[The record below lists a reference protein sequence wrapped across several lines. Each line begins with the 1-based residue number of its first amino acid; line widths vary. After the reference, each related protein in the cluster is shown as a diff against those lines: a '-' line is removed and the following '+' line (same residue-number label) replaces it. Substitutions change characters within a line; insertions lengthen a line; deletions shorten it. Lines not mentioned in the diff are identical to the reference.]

1 MSTENTPT
9 KTQVTTPNVSAQ
21 HFHEGTILHDIRAD
35 KYTHDPKET
44 FSIENASTNER
55 TRIPKEK
62 MLDIAKCIKDSESLN
77 YLISNGWPAGEK
89 MKAGSGLAVK
99 INLNGEFYELTFYIG
114 ELGEAFDANKIIRK
128 SYIKI
133 EKTVLN
139 TIFEYLKYNDKVL
152 AQKAEMQ
159 RVQRTTLTLG

>member
-1 MSTENTPT
+1 MTQENLKDAKKETSTISFNL
-9 KTQVTTPNVSAQ
+9 A
-21 HFHEGTILHDIRAD
+21 TILHDIRAD
-35 KYTHDPKET
+35 KYSHDVKEI
-44 FSIENASTNER
+44 FSIEDGSTNEKF
-55 TRIPKEK
+55 RIPKEK
-62 MLDIAKCIKDSESLN
+62 VLDIAKCIKDDETLS
-77 YLISNGWPAGEK
+77 YLVKNGYPAGEK

-114 ELGEAFDANKIIRK
+114 EAGEAFDSSKVIRK

>member
-1 MSTENTPT
+1 MSTKTENTT
-9 KTQVTTPNVSAQ
+9 MN
-21 HFHEGTILHDIRAD
+21 FNLGTILHETRAD
-35 KYTHDPKET
+35 KYSHDVKET
-44 FSIENASTNER
+44 FSIEDDSTNEKF
-55 TRIPKEK
+55 RIPKEK
-62 MLDIAKCIKDSESLN
+62 VLDIAKCIKDDETLS
-77 YLISNGWPAGEK
+77 YLVKNGYPAGEK

-114 ELGEAFDANKIIRK
+114 EVGEAFDSSKVIRK

-152 AQKAEMQ
+152 SQKAEMQ

>member
-1 MSTENTPT
+1 MSTNTENSTINFN
-9 KTQVTTPNVSAQ
+9 Q
-21 HFHEGTILHDIRAD
+21 GTILHDIRAD
-35 KYTHDPKET
+35 KYSQEIKEV
-44 FSIENASTNER
+44 FIIEDASTNEKF
-55 TRIPKEK
+55 RIPKEK
-62 MLDIAKCIKDSESLN
+62 MLDIANRIKDNEALN
-77 YLISNGWPAGEK
+77 YLLNNGYPAGEK

-114 ELGEAFDANKIIRK
+114 ELGEAFDSSKVIRK

-159 RVQRTTLTLG
+159 RTQRTTLTLS

>member
-1 MSTENTPT
+1 MAKTNTENSTIT
-9 KTQVTTPNVSAQ
+9 FNLA
-21 HFHEGTILHDIRAD
+21 TILHDIRAD
-35 KYTHDPKET
+35 KYTKEIKET
-44 FSIENASTNER
+44 FSIEDASTNEKF
-55 TRIPKEK
+55 RIPKEK
-62 MLDIAKCIKDSESLN
+62 VLEIAKCIKDDEPLS
-77 YLISNGWPAGEK
+77 YLVNNGYPAGEK

-99 INLNGEFYELTFYIG
+99 INPSEEVYELTFYIG
-114 ELGEAFDANKIIRK
+114 ELGEAFDSSKVIRK

-159 RVQRTTLTLG
+159 RAQRTTLTLS

>member
-1 MSTENTPT
+1 MSTKTENSTINFN
-9 KTQVTTPNVSAQ
+9 Q
-21 HFHEGTILHDIRAD
+21 GTILHEIRAD
-35 KYTHDPKET
+35 KYTHDVKET
-44 FSIENASTNER
+44 FSIEDASTNEKF
-55 TRIPKEK
+55 RIPKEK
-62 MLDIAKCIKDSESLN
+62 MLEIAKCIKDDEPLS
-77 YLISNGWPAGEK
+77 YLVNNGYPAGEK

-99 INLNGEFYELTFYIG
+99 IDPSDEVYELTFYIG
-114 ELGEAFDANKIIRK
+114 ELGEAFDSSKVIRK

-159 RVQRTTLTLG
+159 RAQRTTLTLS

>member
-1 MSTENTPT
+1 MTQENLKDAKKETSTINF
-9 KTQVTTPNVSAQ
+9 NLA
-21 HFHEGTILHDIRAD
+21 TILHEIRAD
-35 KYTHDPKET
+35 KYTNDVKEI
-44 FSIENASTNER
+44 FSIEDAYTNER

-114 ELGEAFDANKIIRK
+114 EAGEAFDSSKVIRK

-133 EKTVLN
+133 EKTALN

>member
-1 MSTENTPT
+1 MSTENLKET
-9 KTQVTTPNVSAQ
+9 KTENSTINYNLATAL
-21 HFHEGTILHDIRAD
+21 HEIRAD
-35 KYTHDPKET
+35 KYTHDVKEI
-44 FSIENASTNER
+44 FSIEDTTTNEK

-114 ELGEAFDANKIIRK
+114 ELGEAFDSSKVVRK

>member
-1 MSTENTPT
+1 MTQENLKDAKKETSTINF
-9 KTQVTTPNVSAQ
+9 NLA
-21 HFHEGTILHDIRAD
+21 TILHEIRAD
-35 KYTHDPKET
+35 KYSHDVKET
-44 FSIENASTNER
+44 FSIEDGSTNEKF
-55 TRIPKEK
+55 RIPKEK
-62 MLDIAKCIKDSESLN
+62 VLDIAKCIKDSESLN

-99 INLNGEFYELTFYIG
+99 INLNSEFYELTFYIG
-114 ELGEAFDANKIIRK
+114 EAGEAFDSSKVIRR

>member
-1 MSTENTPT
+1 MSTKTENSPITF
-9 KTQVTTPNVSAQ
+9 NLA
-21 HFHEGTILHDIRAD
+21 TILHEIRAD
-35 KYTHDPKET
+35 KYTHDVKEI
-44 FSIENASTNER
+44 FSIEDASTNER

-62 MLDIAKCIKDSESLN
+62 VLDIAKCIKDDETLS
-77 YLISNGWPAGEK
+77 YLVKNGYPAGEK

-114 ELGEAFDANKIIRK
+114 EAGEAFDSSKVIRK

-159 RVQRTTLTLG
+159 RKQRTTLTLG

>member
-1 MSTENTPT
+1 MSKTNTENSTI
-9 KTQVTTPNVSAQ
+9 N
-21 HFHEGTILHDIRAD
+21 FNEGTILHEIRAD
-35 KYTHDPKET
+35 KYTHDVKET
-44 FSIENASTNER
+44 FSIEDASTNEKF
-55 TRIPKEK
+55 RIPKEK
-62 MLDIAKCIKDSESLN
+62 VLEIAKCIKDDEPLS
-77 YLISNGWPAGEK
+77 YLVNNGYPAGEK

-99 INLNGEFYELTFYIG
+99 INPSEEVYELTFYIG
-114 ELGEAFDANKIIRK
+114 ELGEAFDSSKVIRK

-159 RVQRTTLTLG
+159 RAQRTTLTLS